1 MCMRACACMLLKGEG
16 IASKHAQICGL
27 YGDNCKSKWNS
38 FIMFH
43 NADFLQIIEKYFEMF
58 QQDF

>member
-1 MCMRACACMLLKGEG
+1 MLLKGEG